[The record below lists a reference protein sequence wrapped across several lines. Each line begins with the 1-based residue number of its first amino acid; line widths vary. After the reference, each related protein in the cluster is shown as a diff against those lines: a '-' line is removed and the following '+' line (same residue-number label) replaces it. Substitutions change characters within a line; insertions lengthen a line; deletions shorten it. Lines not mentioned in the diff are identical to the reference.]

1 MSAIMCTNHIV
12 LTCIL
17 LLSTLNA
24 VAQQDNLSSEAEQ
37 QSRRAAA
44 FFREQVAV
52 EGGYLWRYSANL
64 ARREGEGKAT
74 DTMAWVQP
82 PGTPAV
88 GMAFLNAYKQTGDR
102 YYLEA
107 AVETAGALLAGQLQS
122 GGWDYRIEFKPEK
135 RRGYAYRKD
144 GRTDAHNVTTLDDD
158 TTQAALRCLIQVDR
172 ALNFENTAVHEA
184 ALYGLDCL
192 LKAQYPN
199 GAWPQRYNTFPDP
212 ARYPVKPAAY
222 PESWSRG
229 YEKHDYSEY
238 YTLNDNT
245 LADMIGLMFLASEIY
260 RDDRYRAAAVKGG
273 DFILMAQMPDPQP
286 AWAQQ
291 YDFDMHPAWARK
303 FEPPAV
309 TGGESQGIL
318 RLLLDLHA
326 RTGDRRYLE
335 STGRALAYL
344 KASLRPDGTL
354 ARFYELQTNTPL
366 YFTKDYELTYSD
378 ADTPTHYSFV
388 SQSGLDAIEKDYHA
402 AVERAPAPSVT
413 EQMQSAPGPR
423 PSTEEVKEIIGTLDA
438 RGAWVERGKLRYHG
452 EDDPTEEV
460 IDTQTFIRNVDMLAA
475 FIAAERQ

>member
-1 MSAIMCTNHIV
+1 MGTHHIV
-12 LTCIL
+12 LACIL
-17 LLSTLNA
+17 LVSTLNGL
-24 VAQQDNLSSEAEQ
+24 AQTDSLSSEAEHQ
-37 QSRRAAA
+37 LHRAAA

-52 EGGYLWRYSANL
+52 QGGYLWRYSADL
-64 ARREGEGKAT
+64 TRREGEGKAT

-88 GMAFLNAYKQTGDR
+88 GMAFLNAYEQTGDG

-144 GRTDAHNVTTLDDD
+144 GRTDGHNVTTLDDD
-158 TTQAALRCLIQVDR
+158 TTQAALRCLILVDR
-172 ALNFENTAVHEA
+172 ALDFKNTALHEA
-184 ALYGLDCL
+184 AQYGLDCL

-212 ARYPVKPAAY
+212 ARHPVKQAAY
-222 PESWSRG
+222 PESWSRE
-229 YEKHDYSEY
+229 YEKHDYSEF

-245 LADMIGLMFLASEIY
+245 LADMIGLMFLAAEIY
-260 RDDRYRAAAVKGG
+260 GNDRYRAAAIKGG
-273 DFILMAQMPDPQP
+273 DFILLAQMPDPQP

-303 FEPPAV
+303 FEPPAI

-318 RLLLDLHA
+318 RLLLDLHT

-335 STGRALAYL
+335 SADRALAYL
-344 KASLRPDGTL
+344 KTSLRPDGKL

-366 YFTKDYELTYSD
+366 YFTRDYELTFSD

-388 SQSGLDAIEKDYHA
+388 TQSGLDGIEKDYRA
-402 AVERAPAPSVT
+402 ACETAPASSS
-413 EQMQSAPGPR
+413 EQTNNMPGP
-423 PSTEEVKEIIGTLDA
+423 PVSVEKIKEVIDALDA

-460 IDTQTFIRNVDMLAA
+460 IDTQTFIRNAGMLAA
-475 FIAAERQ
+475 YIAAEKH